1 MNKKRYKILSNI
13 WYALKNIWKWDK
25 IFYFWFFPAI
35 PLDVIVPLM
44 GIYFPKLI
52 IDAVEQKKT
61 IAQMLGIIIS
71 YFVLLFV
78 ADTWRRFCK
87 SKRNSRRYLICN
99 IYQLKIVEK
108 FLRMDY
114 SNIDH
119 PKKMEKYSRAIGDAY
134 TIGSPE
140 SIWESLLDFSINIL
154 GVATYGSI
162 IFIISPVI
170 LIFLGISAVI
180 TYLFGRYRVWYTD
193 KNREKWIP
201 LDRKKDYIASFS
213 RKFEYAKDI
222 RIYHMSEWMNHQYE
236 RLVKER
242 YQWTKRLTFR
252 GAFGSFIHAVLF
264 LIQNGLAYGVLC
276 EMLFQNNI
284 TIGEFVFYFSTI
296 AGFSEWL
303 NNIIYGINGLIEQ
316 GIAIGYYRDYFDIKD
331 KYNHGI
337 GHDLPKSEEMPLEIE
352 FDHVFYKYEGS
363 EEYLFDDV
371 CFKIKKGEKLAIV
384 GENGAGKSTLIK
396 LICGLYFPEKG
407 RILING
413 IPTTEFNIEDYYTL
427 FTVVFQDIY
436 LFPVSI
442 REFVASRPSD
452 EINDE
457 RVKDVLKQAG
467 LEEKILSLENDMYT
481 RLVKGV
487 YENSIDLSGGEQQK
501 LMLARALYKNAPIV
515 ILDEPTSAL
524 DPIAE
529 SKLYEE
535 YNSLINGK
543 TSIYISHRLAS
554 TSFCD
559 RIFLL
564 EHGRISE
571 QGTHKELLEKQGKYA
586 HLYEIQSRYYK
597 EGSIV

>member
-1 MNKKRYKILSNI
+1 
-13 WYALKNIWKWDK
+13 
-25 IFYFWFFPAI
+25 
-35 PLDVIVPLM
+35 
-44 GIYFPKLI
+44 
-52 IDAVEQKKT
+52 
-61 IAQMLGIIIS
+61 ML
-71 YFVLLFV
+71 
-78 ADTWRRFCK
+78 
-87 SKRNSRRYLICN
+87 N
-99 IYQLKIVEK
+99 
-108 FLRMDY
+108 
-114 SNIDH
+114 
-119 PKKMEKYSRAIGDAY
+119 
-134 TIGSPE
+134 
-140 SIWESLLDFSINIL
+140 
-154 GVATYGSI
+154 
-162 IFIISPVI
+162 
-170 LIFLGISAVI
+170 
-180 TYLFGRYRVWYTD
+180 
-193 KNREKWIP
+193 
-201 LDRKKDYIASFS
+201 
-213 RKFEYAKDI
+213 
-222 RIYHMSEWMNHQYE
+222 
-236 RLVKER
+236 
-242 YQWTKRLTFR
+242 
-252 GAFGSFIHAVLF
+252 
-264 LIQNGLAYGVLC
+264 
-276 EMLFQNNI
+276 
-284 TIGEFVFYFSTI
+284 
-296 AGFSEWL
+296 
-303 NNIIYGINGLIEQ
+303 
-316 GIAIGYYRDYFDIKD
+316 
-331 KYNHGI
+331 
-337 GHDLPKSEEMPLEIE
+337 
-352 FDHVFYKYEGS
+352 
-363 EEYLFDDV
+363 
-371 CFKIKKGEKLAIV
+371 KIKKGEKLAIV

-396 LICGLYFPEKG
+396 LICGLYFPEKV

-442 REFVASRPSD
+442 REFVASKQSD

-457 RVKDVLKQAG
+457 KVKDVLKQAG
-467 LEEKILSLENDMYT
+467 LEEKILSLENGMYT

-586 HLYEIQSRYYK
+586 HLYEIQSCYYK